1 MSLIVVMWFVILII
15 LLLRYKRRKV
25 LYEKFYAAGGLKM
38 EDIKELTHQIIR
50 LIKEKSKLI

>member
-1 MSLIVVMWFVILII
+1 VVIWFVILII
-15 LLLRYKRRKV
+15 LLLRYKRRKA

-50 LIKEKSKLI
+50 LIREKSKLI